1 MVKPSFSKPSYLQVF
16 KNVPKKVKWLIY
28 LISFQTLGFGF
39 FIVVVAAYLPEI
51 GLGSGAVGLIL
62 GVSGLIFV
70 VSAIPLGMVSDSRG
84 RKWILILGNLGLTPT
99 LLIIAFTH
107 DIVYLVLAGLIA
119 GVSEGA
125 FMSSWNAMIADQT
138 TLENRDAAFSLS
150 FIITTVTMGLGFAVP
165 ILFPPLISL
174 TNIDSITI
182 HQYALIFFAL
192 LGLISP
198 ISLLFLLRD
207 YKEVRHPGRLFL
219 KGKSTKMLLKFS
231 GINGLI
237 GLGAG
242 FIIPLIPTWLFLE
255 FGIFDAVSG
264 PLIAVASL
272 TIGFAAIGSA
282 GLAKKYGHI
291 RAIVLT
297 QGLSMGFMLAI
308 AFIPSVLVIGV
319 FYVIRTALMNMSVP
333 IADSYLMS
341 IITREE
347 RGLASAINSIG
358 WRLPNSVSTIG
369 GGLLLEAGFY
379 DLPFV
384 IATAFYITS
393 IMLLFIVFKD
403 VKPRGD

>member
-174 TNIDSITI
+174 TNI
-182 HQYALIFFAL
+182 
-192 LGLISP
+192 
-198 ISLLFLLRD
+198 
-207 YKEVRHPGRLFL
+207 
-219 KGKSTKMLLKFS
+219 
-231 GINGLI
+231 